1 MLLGV
6 GVAGPPMCLV
16 DVCVCYWSA
25 VPDGAC
31 TCRAGLFLQHVV
43 TFMAM
48 PKLSQEARNIW
59 IDRWHKV
66 DSGLG
71 ERIESQLKE
80 AMSG

>member
-1 MLLGV
+1 M
-6 GVAGPPMCLV
+6 
-16 DVCVCYWSA
+16 
-25 VPDGAC
+25 
-31 TCRAGLFLQHVV
+31 